1 MLRAGSPSSLLAVLL
16 FTIAAPALAGTLTVV
31 STNPPR
37 HTMAAKA
44 TTLSVT
50 FDRAVNPA
58 TVTAGSFRAYG
69 RWSGP
74 VSGAFVFSNGNQT
87 VTLTPT
93 RPFSSG
99 ELVTVNLAN
108 TLAAQDGSPLR
119 SAGYSWQFLVRAGV
133 GSRSF
138 EEIDVMSVRI
148 AGETTRLYGGFA
160 GDLDHDGWLD
170 LVGVNEVSHDLRVLF
185 NTDDGSGLFHPVFQ
199 PVTPIGAEASP
210 NEPADFD
217 NDGEID
223 AVVVNSSD
231 NNLSV
236 VLGNGDG
243 TFAPHVTYATG
254 SAPHGVAVLDVD
266 GDADWDVVNSAYS
279 TNNLRLRLNNG
290 SGVFGA
296 PATFDGGGDGE
307 WPVAAGD
314 MNNDGILDLVA
325 GLANGQDVAVLLGN
339 GNGTFAAP
347 VAVDAGG
354 FTWMLALGD
363 LNGDGNLDV
372 SIANAAS
379 NGAILLGNG
388 SGGLAPV
395 TNYPTGGSMVA
406 SDLGDLDGD
415 GDLDWLLSSFG
426 AAKAYLFKN
435 AGDGS
440 FTFHQEFDA
449 PQSGSCTIML
459 DFDNDSDL
467 DFALFD
473 ELADTIQL
481 FQNRGNPSVLLFG
494 DGFETGDT
502 SGWSL
507 QVP

>member
-1 MLRAGSPSSLLAVLL
+1 MRPAGLLLSASASLFFA
-16 FTIAAPALAGTLTVV
+16 IPALAGTLTVV
-31 STNPPR
+31 STSPAR
-37 HTMAAKA
+37 HVGSAATSSA
-44 TTLSVT
+44 LSVT

-58 TVTAGSFRAYG
+58 TVTAASFRAYG

-74 VSGAFVFSNGNQT
+74 VSGAFSFSNGNQT
-87 VTLTPT
+87 VTLTPM
-93 RPFSSG
+93 RSFSAG

-108 TLAAQDGSPLR
+108 TLTAQDGSPLR
-119 SAGYSWQFLVRAGV
+119 SAGYAWQFLTKAGV

-138 EEIDVMSVRI
+138 EEIDVISVSI

-185 NTDDGSGLFHPVFQ
+185 NTDDGSGLFNPVFQ
-199 PVTPIGAEASP
+199 PVTPIGVEASP
-210 NEPADFD
+210 NEPGDFD

-223 AVVVNSSD
+223 AVVVNSAD
-231 NNLSV
+231 NAISV

-243 TFAPHVTYATG
+243 TFSPQVTYATG
-254 SAPHGVAVLDVD
+254 SAPHGVAVLDAD
-266 GDADWDVVNSAYS
+266 GDADWDVVNTAYS

-290 SGVFGA
+290 SGALGA
-296 PATFDGGGDGE
+296 PTTFDGGGDGE
-307 WPVAAGD
+307 WPIAAGD

-325 GLANGQDVAVLLGN
+325 GLANGQEVAVLLGN

-363 LNGDGNLDV
+363 VDGDGNLDV

-440 FTFHQEFDA
+440 FTFDQEFAA

-459 DFDNDSDL
+459 DFDNDTDL

-502 SGWSL
+502 SAWTT